1 MERTQKEVLVNELQE
16 IFNSASAG
24 VLVDYRGLAA
34 NEMVELRHE
43 LKKAQSTL
51 KVIKNTLARLAVE
64 KTPFAEIKEQLVDTR
79 ALVYSQ
85 GDPVEQAKVLVKL
98 TESDSK
104 LQILSGVLVDAAKTS
119 VLDKA
124 QVVALSK
131 LPSKEEL
138 LVKLLFL
145 LQAPATQLVRTL
157 NEVPAKF
164 VRTLVAVRD
173 SKTE

>member
-1 MERTQKEVLVNELQE
+1 MERSEKENLVGELQE
-16 IFNSASAG
+16 IFNSASSA

-34 NEMVELRHE
+34 NELVKLRHQ
-43 LKKAQSTL
+43 LHKTHSTL
-51 KVIKNTLARLAVE
+51 KVIKNTLARLAVVD
-64 KTPFAEIKEQLVDTR
+64 TPFLGIKDYLVDTR

-85 GDPVEQAKVLVKL
+85 DDPVEQAKILVKL
-98 TESDSK
+98 AGSNPK
-104 LQILSGVLVDAAKTS
+104 MKIHAGVLVDAVKTS
-119 VLDKA
+119 VLDHE

-145 LQAPATQLVRTL
+145 IQAPVTQLVRTL

-164 VRTLVAVRD
+164 VRTLSAVSECKD
-173 SKTE
+173 